1 MPVLSRLIRTQFCS
15 SGRSESDRNS
25 VGFIWSSLSS
35 YSNVPR
41 AIKSALI
48 ISILTTTVVGMV
60 VGAIPVP
67 QGLGDLISFDLP
79 SIAPT
84 FGKLDLKGALAF
96 GYLISS
102 SLLRWW
108 SFSITWEPSWDC

>member
-1 MPVLSRLIRTQFCS
+1 MALFGVVLAAILMS
-15 SGRSESDRNS
+15 
-25 VGFIWSSLSS
+25 
-35 YSNVPR
+35 R
-41 AIKSALI
+41 AIKGALI

-67 QGLGDLISFDLP
+67 QGLGDLTVLILP

-96 GYLISS
+96 GVFNIIFTFTMVELFDNMGTLIGIVKKGQFNG
-102 SLLRWW
+102 R
-108 SFSITWEPSWDC
+108 